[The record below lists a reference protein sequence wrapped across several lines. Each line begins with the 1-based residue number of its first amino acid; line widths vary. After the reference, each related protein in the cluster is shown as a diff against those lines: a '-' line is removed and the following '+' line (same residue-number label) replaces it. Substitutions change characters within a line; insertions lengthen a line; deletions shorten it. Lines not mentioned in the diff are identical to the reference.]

1 MMKKKFAIIG
11 DGFLATNVVNAY
23 ADGKLPSYELTCILG
38 RDDNNLR
45 TLSEKAGCKAVKDLS
60 GLLETEPEIVAD
72 MAAVEAVREYCMD
85 VLNSGISFMAL
96 SIGAFADLDF
106 FEKAK
111 VAAAENDVRIYFSS
125 GTIGA
130 FDAMQTITLI
140 GGAEAELTLNRWAG
154 SYKNT
159 PVYKPE
165 IEETGVKG
173 TLFEGNA
180 SDAIK
185 LLPRMINIG
194 VATSL
199 ATVGPDN
206 THIKITGEPDM
217 PHNDDNVNIH
227 VHSDQVDMKLSIYSK
242 NQILTGW
249 SVVSF
254 LNNLA
259 SPVFFY

>member
-1 MMKKKFAIIG
+1 MKKRKFAIIG

-23 ADGKLPSYELTCILG
+23 ADGKMPCYELTGILG
-38 RDDNNLR
+38 RNDDKLKE
-45 TLSEKAGCKAVKDLS
+45 LSEKAGCKAVKILNE
-60 GLLETEPEIVAD
+60 LLADQPEIVAE
-72 MAAVEAVREYCMD
+72 MAAVEAVQEYCLD
-85 VLNSGISFMAL
+85 VLNQGISFMAL

-111 VAAAENDVRIYFSS
+111 ETAAANDVKIYFSS
-125 GTIGA
+125 GTIGG
-130 FDAMQTITLI
+130 FDAMQSITLI

-165 IEETGVKG
+165 IEETGVKD

-180 SDAIK
+180 AEAIK

-199 ATVGPDN
+199 ATVGPEN
-206 THIKITGEPDM
+206 THIKITGEPNM
-217 PHNDDNVNIH
+217 PHNDDNVHIH
-227 VHSDQVDMKLSIYSK
+227 VHSDQVDMEFKVYSK

-259 SPVFFY
+259 SPVYFY